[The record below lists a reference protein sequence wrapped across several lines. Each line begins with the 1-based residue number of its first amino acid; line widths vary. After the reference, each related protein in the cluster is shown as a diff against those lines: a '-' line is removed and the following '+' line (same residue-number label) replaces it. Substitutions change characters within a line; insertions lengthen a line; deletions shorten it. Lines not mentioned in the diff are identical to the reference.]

1 MDEVIGIQ
9 AVRAALRDTPSLA
22 RNLYLMKGR
31 RDARFNEL
39 IGMARECGVR
49 YQVVEEAWFKRRDIE
64 GAHQGVLLECHT
76 RELADEQA
84 LQQRWAELGPA
95 PLVLV
100 LDSITDPRNFG
111 ACLRTANAAG
121 VDVVIVPKRNSAPLS
136 AVAMKTAQ
144 GGAEDLFI
152 VQVTNLARTLTWLKE
167 QGVWLFGADAD
178 GDEVWQSLDSVTA
191 TALVMGSEGRGLR
204 RLTRSLCDK
213 LVSIPMLGKVESLNV
228 SVATG
233 ILLAPRISARGN
245 LRGANESSL
254 TSLLHRRRKL
264 GAITIRKRNATL

>member
-1 MDEVIGIQ
+1 
-9 AVRAALRDTPSLA
+9 
-22 RNLYLMKGR
+22 
-31 RDARFNEL
+31 
-39 IGMARECGVR
+39 MARESGVR
-49 YQVVEEAWFKRRDIE
+49 YQTVEEAWFKRRDIE
-64 GAHQGVLLECHT
+64 GAHQGVLLECHA
-76 RELADEQA
+76 RQLADEQT
-84 LQQRWAELGPA
+84 LQQRWPELGPT

-100 LDSITDPRNFG
+100 LDNITDPRNFG

-228 SVATG
+228 SVASG
-233 ILLAPRISARGN
+233 ILLYEAVRQ
-245 LRGANESSL
+245 
-254 TSLLHRRRKL
+254 RRR
-264 GAITIRKRNATL
+264 

>member
-22 RNLYLMKGR
+22 RNLYVIKGR

-39 IGMARECGVR
+39 ISMARESGVR
-49 YQVVEEAWFKRRDIE
+49 YRVMDGAWFERRDIE

-76 RELADEQA
+76 RQLADEKT
-84 LQQRWAELGPA
+84 LQQRWAELGPT
-95 PLVLV
+95 PVILV
-100 LDSITDPRNFG
+100 LDSITDPRNLG
-111 ACLRTANAAG
+111 ACLRTANAAA

-152 VQVTNLARTLTWLKE
+152 VQVTNLARTLAWLKE
-167 QGVWLFGADAD
+167 QGVWLFGTDAN
-178 GDEVWQSLDSVTA
+178 GDEVWQSLDSSSA
-191 TALVMGSEGRGLR
+191 IALVMGGEGRGLR

-233 ILLAPRISARGN
+233 ILLYEVVRQ
-245 LRGANESSL
+245 
-254 TSLLHRRRKL
+254 RRQ
-264 GAITIRKRNATL
+264 

>member
-22 RNLYLMKGR
+22 RNLYVIKGR

-39 IGMARECGVR
+39 IGMARESGVR
-49 YQVVEEAWFKRRDIE
+49 YRVMDGAWFERRDIE

-76 RELADEQA
+76 RQLADEKT
-84 LQQRWAELGPA
+84 LQQRWAELGPT
-95 PLVLV
+95 PVILV
-100 LDSITDPRNFG
+100 LDSITDPRNLG
-111 ACLRTANAAG
+111 ACLRTANAAA
-121 VDVVIVPKRNSAPLS
+121 VDVVILPKRNSAPLS

-152 VQVTNLARTLTWLKE
+152 VQVTNLARTLAWLKE
-167 QGVWLFGADAD
+167 QGVWLFGTDAN
-178 GDEVWQSLDSVTA
+178 GDEVWQSLDSSSA
-191 TALVMGSEGRGLR
+191 IALVMGGEGRGLR

-233 ILLAPRISARGN
+233 ILLYEVVRQ
-245 LRGANESSL
+245 
-254 TSLLHRRRKL
+254 RRQ
-264 GAITIRKRNATL
+264 

>member
-22 RNLYLMKGR
+22 RSLYLIKGR

-39 IGMARECGVR
+39 IGMARESGVR
-49 YQVVEEAWFKRRDIE
+49 YRVMDGAWFERRDIE
-64 GAHQGVLLECHT
+64 GAHQGVLLECPT
-76 RELADEQA
+76 RQLADEKT
-84 LQQRWAELGPA
+84 LQQRWAELGPT
-95 PLVLV
+95 PVILV
-100 LDSITDPRNFG
+100 LDSITDPRNLG
-111 ACLRTANAAG
+111 ACLRTANAAA
-121 VDVVIVPKRNSAPLS
+121 VDVGIVPKRNSAPLS

-152 VQVTNLARTLTWLKE
+152 VQVTNLARTLAWLKE
-167 QGVWLFGADAD
+167 QGVWLFGTDAN
-178 GDEVWQSLDSVTA
+178 GDEVWQSLDSSSA
-191 TALVMGSEGRGLR
+191 IALVMGGEGRGLR

-233 ILLAPRISARGN
+233 ILLYEVVRQ
-245 LRGANESSL
+245 
-254 TSLLHRRRKL
+254 RRQ
-264 GAITIRKRNATL
+264 

>member
-31 RDARFNEL
+31 RDVRFNEL
-39 IGMARECGVR
+39 IGMARESGVR
-49 YQVVEEAWFKRRDIE
+49 YQTVEEAWFKRRDIE
-64 GAHQGVLLECHT
+64 GAHQGVLLECHA
-76 RELADEQA
+76 RQLADEQT
-84 LQQRWAELGPA
+84 LQQRWPELGPT

-100 LDSITDPRNFG
+100 LDNITDPRNFG

-144 GGAEDLFI
+144 GGAEDLFV

-228 SVATG
+228 SVASG
-233 ILLAPRISARGN
+233 ILLYEAVRQ
-245 LRGANESSL
+245 
-254 TSLLHRRRKL
+254 RRQ
-264 GAITIRKRNATL
+264 

>member
-1 MDEVIGIQ
+1 MP
-9 AVRAALRDTPSLA
+9 ASR
-22 RNLYLMKGR
+22 
-31 RDARFNEL
+31 
-39 IGMARECGVR
+39 AREAGIR
-49 YQVVEEAWFKRRDIE
+49 YQTVEDAWFKRRDFE

-76 RELADEQA
+76 RTLADEQA
-84 LQQRWAELGPA
+84 LQRRWPELGPA

-100 LDSITDPRNFG
+100 LDSVTDPRNFG

-136 AVAMKTAQ
+136 AVALKTAQ

-152 VQVTNLARTLTWLKE
+152 VQVTNLARTLSWLRD
-167 QGVWLFGADAD
+167 QGVWLFGADAE
-178 GDEVWQSLDSVTA
+178 GDEVWQSLDSSTA
-191 TALVMGSEGRGLR
+191 TALVMGSEGSGLR

-233 ILLAPRISARGN
+233 ILLYEAVRQ
-245 LRGANESSL
+245 
-254 TSLLHRRRKL
+254 RRSPK
-264 GAITIRKRNATL
+264 

>member
-9 AVRAALRDTPSLA
+9 AVRAALRDAPSLA

-64 GAHQGVLLECHT
+64 GAHQGVLLECHA
-76 RELADEQA
+76 RQLADEQA
-84 LQQRWAELGPA
+84 LQHRWAELGPA

-136 AVAMKTAQ
+136 AVALKTAQ

-152 VQVTNLARTLTWLKE
+152 AQVTNLARTLTWLKE
-167 QGVWLFGADAD
+167 QGVWIFGADAD

-233 ILLAPRISARGN
+233 ILLYEAVRQ
-245 LRGANESSL
+245 
-254 TSLLHRRRKL
+254 RRQ
-264 GAITIRKRNATL
+264 

>member
-39 IGMARECGVR
+39 IGMARESGVR
-49 YQVVEEAWFKRRDIE
+49 YLVMDEAWFKRRDIE

-76 RELADEQA
+76 RQLADEKT
-84 LQQRWAELGPA
+84 LQQRWAELGPT
-95 PLVLV
+95 PLILV
-100 LDSITDPRNFG
+100 LDSITDPRNLG
-111 ACLRTANAAG
+111 ACLRTANAAA

-178 GDEVWQSLDSVTA
+178 GDEVWQSLDSASA

-233 ILLAPRISARGN
+233 ILLYEAVRQRRS
-245 LRGANESSL
+245 
-254 TSLLHRRRKL
+254 TS
-264 GAITIRKRNATL
+264 

>member
-22 RNLYLMKGR
+22 RSLYLIKGR

-39 IGMARECGVR
+39 IGMARESGVR
-49 YQVVEEAWFKRRDIE
+49 YRLMDGAWFERRDIE

-76 RELADEQA
+76 RQLADEKT
-84 LQQRWAELGPA
+84 LQQRWAELGPT
-95 PLVLV
+95 PVILV
-100 LDSITDPRNFG
+100 LDSITDPRNLG
-111 ACLRTANAAG
+111 ACLRTANAAA

-152 VQVTNLARTLTWLKE
+152 VQVTNLARTLAWLKE
-167 QGVWLFGADAD
+167 QGVWLFGTDAN
-178 GDEVWQSLDSVTA
+178 GDEVWQSLDSSSA
-191 TALVMGSEGRGLR
+191 IALVMGGEGRGLR

-233 ILLAPRISARGN
+233 ILLYEAVRQ
-245 LRGANESSL
+245 
-254 TSLLHRRRKL
+254 RRQ
-264 GAITIRKRNATL
+264 

>member
-22 RNLYLMKGR
+22 RNLYVIKGR

-39 IGMARECGVR
+39 IGMARESGVR
-49 YQVVEEAWFKRRDIE
+49 YRVMDGAWFERRDIE

-76 RELADEQA
+76 RQLADEKT
-84 LQQRWAELGPA
+84 LQQRWAELGPT
-95 PLVLV
+95 PVILV
-100 LDSITDPRNFG
+100 LDSITDPRNLG
-111 ACLRTANAAG
+111 ACLRTANAAA

-152 VQVTNLARTLTWLKE
+152 VQVTNLARTLAWLKE
-167 QGVWLFGADAD
+167 QGVWLFGTDAN
-178 GDEVWQSLDSVTA
+178 GDEVWQSLDSSSA
-191 TALVMGSEGRGLR
+191 IALGMGGEGRGLR

-233 ILLAPRISARGN
+233 ILLYEVVRQ
-245 LRGANESSL
+245 
-254 TSLLHRRRKL
+254 RRQ
-264 GAITIRKRNATL
+264 

>member
-22 RNLYLMKGR
+22 RSLYLIKGR

-39 IGMARECGVR
+39 IGMARESGVR
-49 YQVVEEAWFKRRDIE
+49 YRVMDGAWFERRDIE

-76 RELADEQA
+76 RQLADEKT
-84 LQQRWAELGPA
+84 LQQRWAELGPT
-95 PLVLV
+95 PVILV
-100 LDSITDPRNFG
+100 LDSITDPRNLG
-111 ACLRTANAAG
+111 ACLRTANAAA

-152 VQVTNLARTLTWLKE
+152 VQVTNLARTLAWLKE
-167 QGVWLFGADAD
+167 QGVWLFGTDAN
-178 GDEVWQSLDSVTA
+178 GDEVWQSLDSSSA
-191 TALVMGSEGRGLR
+191 IALVMGGEGRGLR

-233 ILLAPRISARGN
+233 ILLYEVVRQ
-245 LRGANESSL
+245 
-254 TSLLHRRRKL
+254 RRQ
-264 GAITIRKRNATL
+264 

>member
-22 RNLYLMKGR
+22 RNLYVIKGR

-39 IGMARECGVR
+39 IGMARESGVR
-49 YQVVEEAWFKRRDIE
+49 YRVMDGAWFERRDIE

-76 RELADEQA
+76 RQLADEKT
-84 LQQRWAELGPA
+84 LQQRWAELGPT
-95 PLVLV
+95 PVILV
-100 LDSITDPRNFG
+100 LDSITDPRNLG
-111 ACLRTANAAG
+111 ACLRTANAAA

-136 AVAMKTAQ
+136 SVEMKTAQ

-152 VQVTNLARTLTWLKE
+152 VQVTNLARTLAWLKE
-167 QGVWLFGADAD
+167 QGVWLFGTDAN
-178 GDEVWQSLDSVTA
+178 GDEVWQSLDSSSA
-191 TALVMGSEGRGLR
+191 IALVMGGEGRGLR

-233 ILLAPRISARGN
+233 ILLYEVVRQ
-245 LRGANESSL
+245 
-254 TSLLHRRRKL
+254 RRQ
-264 GAITIRKRNATL
+264 

>member
-22 RNLYLMKGR
+22 RNLYVIKGR

-39 IGMARECGVR
+39 IGMARESGVR
-49 YQVVEEAWFKRRDIE
+49 YRVMDGAWFERRDIE

-76 RELADEQA
+76 RQLADEKT
-84 LQQRWAELGPA
+84 LQQRWAELGPT
-95 PLVLV
+95 PVILV
-100 LDSITDPRNFG
+100 LDSITDPRNLG
-111 ACLRTANAAG
+111 ACLRTANAAA

-152 VQVTNLARTLTWLKE
+152 VQVTNLARTLAWLKQ
-167 QGVWLFGADAD
+167 QGVWLFGTDAN
-178 GDEVWQSLDSVTA
+178 GDEVWQSLDSSSA
-191 TALVMGSEGRGLR
+191 IALVMGGEGRGLR

-233 ILLAPRISARGN
+233 ILLYEVVRQ
-245 LRGANESSL
+245 
-254 TSLLHRRRKL
+254 RRQ
-264 GAITIRKRNATL
+264 

>member
-1 MDEVIGIQ
+1 MDEVSGIQ

-22 RNLYLMKGR
+22 RNLYVIKGR

-39 IGMARECGVR
+39 IGMARESGVR
-49 YQVVEEAWFKRRDIE
+49 YRVMDGAWFERRDIE

-76 RELADEQA
+76 RQLADEKT
-84 LQQRWAELGPA
+84 LQQRWAELGPT
-95 PLVLV
+95 PVILV
-100 LDSITDPRNFG
+100 LDSITDPRNLG
-111 ACLRTANAAG
+111 ACLRTANAAA

-152 VQVTNLARTLTWLKE
+152 VQVTNLARTLAWLKE
-167 QGVWLFGADAD
+167 QGVWLFGTDAN
-178 GDEVWQSLDSVTA
+178 GDEVWQSLDSSSA
-191 TALVMGSEGRGLR
+191 IALVMGGEGRGLR

-233 ILLAPRISARGN
+233 ILLYEVVRQ
-245 LRGANESSL
+245 
-254 TSLLHRRRKL
+254 RRQ
-264 GAITIRKRNATL
+264 

>member
-22 RNLYLMKGR
+22 RNLYVIKGR

-39 IGMARECGVR
+39 IGMARESGVR
-49 YQVVEEAWFKRRDIE
+49 YRVMDEAWFERRDIE

-76 RELADEQA
+76 RQLADEKT
-84 LQQRWAELGPA
+84 LQQRWTELGPT
-95 PLVLV
+95 PLILV
-100 LDSITDPRNFG
+100 LDSITDPRNLG
-111 ACLRTANAAG
+111 ACMRTANAAA

-136 AVAMKTAQ
+136 TVAMKTSQ

-152 VQVTNLARTLTWLKE
+152 VQVTNLSRTLTWLKE

-178 GDEVWQSLDSVTA
+178 GDEVWQLLDSAGA

-233 ILLAPRISARGN
+233 ILLYEAVRQ
-245 LRGANESSL
+245 
-254 TSLLHRRRKL
+254 RRR
-264 GAITIRKRNATL
+264 